1 MKALSK
7 KIVITILSI
16 LTFVCGITCFSM
28 LNVKK
33 TSTVAAEA
41 YSNVVEIAANGYVDL
56 WGNTAVGSELSQYV
70 LEFDSNSADD
80 FTIAITVNNGNTRL
94 FTIKKSVALGNG
106 LTVTDN
112 GDGWNHYVYDYS
124 TLMANYGN
132 DTSYYNPTLADFYMT
147 GLRNYGAGANTL
159 TIANVE
165 FYKSVTKITLDAI
178 GHGGWNNVD
187 SSFNGVIPEGTTWL
201 LLNFSLPND
210 DFTPDATN
218 LITDAN
224 SLSLGVKLNGKTF
237 YELYQENNQF
247 AIHALLGYFTLQ
259 IPKTYL
265 VAVNGYDVPTV
276 EIAEGTPFKGQ
287 YLPQVKMVLINE
299 TWQEPAKYD
308 DLAFTGFLG
317 DDFNN
322 KDFGTPSVI
331 LTFDASDLA
340 KGGQAFAESVSGIKI
355 NGVEL
360 SKNKL
365 VLWEANRLWI
375 QYTAEDAVA
384 NVNGYSHPTI
394 EFKNAK

>member
-7 KIVITILSI
+7 KIVISILSI
-16 LTFVCGITCFSM
+16 LTFVCGVACFSM
-28 LNVKK
+28 LNIKK
-33 TSTVAAEA
+33 TSIANAEA
-41 YSNVVEIAANGYVDL
+41 YSDVVEIAPNGYVDL
-56 WGNTAVGSELSQYV
+56 WEKLDLGAELGQYI
-70 LEFDSNSADD
+70 LEFDSNSTDD
-80 FTIAITVNNGNTRL
+80 FTLGITVNTGNTRL

-112 GDGWNHYVYDYS
+112 GDGWQHYVYDYS

-147 GLRNYGAGANTL
+147 GLRNYGAANTL

-165 FYKSVTKITLDAI
+165 FYKNITYITLDAI

-187 SSFNGVIPEGTTWL
+187 NSFNGAVPEGVTWT

-224 SLSLGVKLNGKTF
+224 SFSLGVKLNGKTF

-247 AIHALLGYFTLQ
+247 AINTLLGYFQFQ

-265 VAVNGYDVPTV
+265 VGGNGYTLPTIEIVEGVEFKGHYLPKIKIVLVNG
-276 EIAEGTPFKGQ
+276 
-287 YLPQVKMVLINE
+287 

-322 KDFGTPSVI
+322 KDFGVPSVI
-331 LTFDASDLA
+331 LTFDASGLA
-340 KGGQAFAESVSGIKI
+340 TGGQAFAESVSGIKI

-365 VLWEANRLWI
+365 VLHGI
-375 QYTAEDAVA
+375 C
-384 NVNGYSHPTI
+384 GKH
-394 EFKNAK
+394 